1 MRKIVDYAA
10 EQSRDGARI
19 ANYLLDKSSGYE
31 FGFGHLHVF
40 GDRRRHFGLKV
51 QRGPW
56 RFELTLFPDV
66 HRDFMDYLAD
76 QGREPTDEEVA
87 RALKEKRFLEVP
99 PLIAIQNRR
108 GQEPHAPRG
117 RELVTGVGMWFLRAD
132 LAGWP
137 WRAPQSLKLLMRILN
152 EIQGIER

>member
-19 ANYLLDKSSGYE
+19 ANYLLEKSSGYE
-31 FGFGHLHVF
+31 FGFGHYHVF
-40 GDRRRHFGLKV
+40 GDRRRHFGLKA

-87 RALKEKRFLEVP
+87 LALKEKRFLEVP
-99 PLIAIQNRR
+99 SLIVIQNLL
-108 GQEPHAPRG
+108 GQEPHTPRG
-117 RELVTGVGMWFLRAD
+117 RELVTGGGMWFLHAD
-132 LAGWP
+132 TAGWP
-137 WRAPQSLKLLMRILN
+137 WRAPQSLRLLIRILN
-152 EIQGIER
+152 EIQGIEK